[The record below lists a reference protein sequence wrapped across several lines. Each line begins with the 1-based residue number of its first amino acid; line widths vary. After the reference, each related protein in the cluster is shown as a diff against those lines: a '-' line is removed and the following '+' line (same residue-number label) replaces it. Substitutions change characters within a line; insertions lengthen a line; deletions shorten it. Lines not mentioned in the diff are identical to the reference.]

1 MIDRLSGERKPSE
14 WTDSALT
21 LVFAWAKLTF
31 GDWRELSQY
40 RNPDV
45 TSLADRQG
53 WNEPM
58 EILEQKQ
65 GDTSVIHCW
74 KPYYF
79 PTEEEI
85 EYVKNELK

>member
-1 MIDRLSGERKPSE
+1 
-14 WTDSALT
+14 
-21 LVFAWAKLTF
+21 
-31 GDWRELSQY
+31 
-40 RNPDV
+40 
-45 TSLADRQG
+45 
-53 WNEPM
+53 M

-85 EYVKNELK
+85 EYVKKELEIEN